1 MIRYTLLVDARAR
14 RGAVVLGMVVMLG
27 AGSLVGARAAG
38 PLPVLTG
45 PPLVGPT
52 HLSLVVGDNRSPPF
66 ILDVD
71 SQTVRALPSLGI
83 PARPTL
89 WSPQLSLTLTAGRAL
104 AVVTHQACAHCAISQ
119 TNFLIGADGSVQRS
133 TTLTLTRH
141 EYTTPAFGSTRTWVL
156 TWPHGGGCTLRLVP
170 GARRAVGVPC
180 GTPGSDTA
188 SGLWLRTGHSE
199 MLLDP
204 LTGRIRERVPVTG
217 RRFDPLH
224 GDLALESIG
233 SSDPTGLTLVNLATG
248 SRKRL
253 TWPSILHFSYQVFAE
268 PNGPLVAV
276 WFGDPAYPGPA
287 QAVDV
292 WLLDTTTGKF
302 SHVPGFPAQQ
312 DIKFSHIAWTSDHRL
327 VVVSQSGEGT
337 RTVLGVW
344 TPGQGT
350 LPVLSV
356 PTHAGGGYYQFV
368 PLTG

>member
-1 MIRYTLLVDARAR
+1 
-14 RGAVVLGMVVMLG
+14 MVVMLG

-188 SGLWLRTGHSE
+188 SGLWLGTGHSE